1 MKNKL
6 FIILG
11 IATIFV
17 SGCSCSVKPKEQ
29 EKEELNVNE
38 NNTIIVT
45 EEGVVGEQT
54 VNGIALENINFS
66 VQDGITSV
74 VTKVKN
80 NNTIPFELTNYQ
92 MMVKDSS
99 GNVLTILVSSVN
111 ATLLPGEEQNYTTT
125 FMLDL
130 SSASTVEYAV
140 NVIE

>member
-11 IATIFV
+11 IAAIFV

-29 EKEELNVNE
+29 EKEDLGVNE

-45 EEGVVGEQT
+45 EEGVVGEQN

-80 NNTIPFELTNYQ
+80 NNTIPFELSNYQ
-92 MMVKDSS
+92 MMVKDSN

-111 ATLLPGEEQNYTTT
+111 ATLLPGEEQSYTTT